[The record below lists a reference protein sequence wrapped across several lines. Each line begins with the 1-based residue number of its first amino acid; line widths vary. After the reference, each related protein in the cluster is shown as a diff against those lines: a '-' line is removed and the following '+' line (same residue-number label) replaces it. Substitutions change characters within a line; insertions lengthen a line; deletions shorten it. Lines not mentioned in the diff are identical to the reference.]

1 MHNNVPP
8 VVDGSYV
15 GGVVV
20 VDVGGRPEGRWLR
33 VMVVFEGTTTMMMIA
48 WKLSRFVVFCL

>member
-8 VVDGSYV
+8 VVDRSYV
-15 GGVVV
+15 GGV
-20 VDVGGRPEGRWLR
+20 VDVGGRPGGGRWLR
-33 VMVVFEGTTTMMMIA
+33 VIVVFEGTTTMMMIA

>member
-8 VVDGSYV
+8 VVDRSYV
-15 GGVVV
+15 GGVV
-20 VDVGGRPEGRWLR
+20 VDVGGRPGGGRWLR
-33 VMVVFEGTTTMMMIA
+33 VMVVFEGTMMIMIA